1 VSVSATVVVPTHD
14 HGPTLRFALE
24 SVLAQTSADF
34 EVFVIGDGVQD
45 VTRELVAELA
55 RADERIR
62 FFDHPKGARHGEAYR
77 HEALAEAAG
86 EIVCYQSDDDLW
98 LPEHLAT
105 VGDALADADF
115 VAAHCVHVTPDGEL
129 LTWPNDLA
137 LPWFR
142 EQMRTGA
149 ANYVPLSCAAHTLAA
164 YRRLPEGWTPA
175 PESSPTD
182 IYMWRK
188 VLGASWLR
196 ARTTTPP
203 TVLHFPSSHRRGWTI
218 DERVEELAP
227 WARNVADPAWRCEFT
242 ATVLDL
248 VMRRAA
254 AAEAEAGVLARSR
267 TWRLRSRLARALRS
281 PVASEGPPETER

>member
-1 VSVSATVVVPTHD
+1 MSISATVVVPTHD

-24 SVLAQTSADF
+24 SVLAQTVPDL
-34 EVFVIGDGVQD
+34 EVFVIGDGVPD
-45 VTRELVAELA
+45 VTRELVAGLA
-55 RADERIR
+55 RGDERIR

-77 HEALAEAAG
+77 HEALTEAAG

-105 VGDALADADF
+105 VRAALADADF
-115 VAAHCVHVTPDGEL
+115 VAAHCVHVTAEGEL

-164 YRRLPEGWTPA
+164 YERLPEGWTPA
-175 PESSPTD
+175 PASSPTD
-182 IYMWRK
+182 IFMWRK

-196 ARTTTPP
+196 ACTTTAP
-203 TVLHFPSSHRRGWTI
+203 TVLHFPSSHRRGWTT
-218 DERVEELAP
+218 DERVAELAP
-227 WARNVADPAWRCEFT
+227 WARMVADPEWRREFD
-242 ATVLDL
+242 ARVRDL
-248 VMRRAA
+248 VVRRAA
-254 AAEAEAGVLARSR
+254 AAEAAAGALERSR
-267 TWRLRSRLARALRS
+267 TWRLRNLLVRALKPR
-281 PVASEGPPETER
+281 VARGAPRARER